1 MLVLL
6 ACSVVVVR
14 CFCSSSAL
22 HDASSLRGNAS
33 IIAAAVLLCTGAGGV
48 GGYGQTQT
56 ELSRFLLSLS
66 RNKNLVPNHKETAD
80 IFPFGYLSFRIY
92 FLPFSISNLVYFV
105 RSCPFSLPND
115 VINLFHGAT
124 R

>member
-1 MLVLL
+1 MLRVLK
-6 ACSVVVVR
+6 
-14 CFCSSSAL
+14 
-22 HDASSLRGNAS
+22 GNAR
-33 IIAAAVLLCTGAGGV
+33 IAAAVLLCTGAGGV

-92 FLPFSISNLVYFV
+92 FLPLSYLIYIFV
-105 RSCPFSLPND
+105 GVLSVFLAERCDKFLSWFYS
-115 VINLFHGAT
+115 VIIPPTYASSFAIEQIIE
-124 R
+124 